1 MIMPQ
6 SIYTCFSSYRGNNGN
21 GNNFCN
27 FWRKQLT
34 LSLTSVI
41 SLRCLWVKWLYQNSG
56 LCHLH
61 KINSNCRLGHG
72 AVRSNNVKNLSK
84 KACPLFPFH
93 TPLIEFIS
101 WSTQQ
106 RETTCVCLVHYFSLS
121 GHLIV
126 HYHTYLRTFQ
136 NMGTW
141 SFVLLSVR
149 YTSLANLGYYFLQNM
164 QPFRCSQC
172 SLDEPGCFWL
182 KK

>member
-93 TPLIEFIS
+93 TPFDRIS
-101 WSTQQ
+101 F
-106 RETTCVCLVHYFSLS
+106 LVHTAEGNY
-121 GHLIV
+121 
-126 HYHTYLRTFQ
+126 
-136 NMGTW
+136 MC
-141 SFVLLSVR
+141 LLSPLFFSVR
-149 YTSLANLGYYFLQNM
+149 TPHCALSHIPQDISEYGNM
-164 QPFRCSQC
+164 VLCSFIGKIHK
-172 SLDEPGCFWL
+172 SSKSWL
-182 KK
+182 LLFAKRAAF